1 MKNIVYL
8 VVIVIIIQFGCGG
21 KMENN
26 NDNFLVDF
34 AIYPTSIASESY
46 LITVNKS
53 SKYTIKRGTRDISQ
67 TDVVFLDIVK
77 EEKTIFLDEIEI
89 NGLVDL
95 LNEFN
100 KTEDISEEALFLDG
114 WGVYIETK
122 EKKIIINYSNVDKY
136 NTIKE
141 IIEMLMDLSPI
152 KINIHSWS

>member
-46 LITVNKS
+46 LITVHKS
-53 SKYTIKRGTRDISQ
+53 GKYTIKSGTRDISQ

-100 KTEDISEEALFLDG
+100 KAEDISEEALFLDDG
-114 WGVYIETK
+114 
-122 EKKIIINYSNVDKY
+122 
-136 NTIKE
+136 
-141 IIEMLMDLSPI
+141 
-152 KINIHSWS
+152 